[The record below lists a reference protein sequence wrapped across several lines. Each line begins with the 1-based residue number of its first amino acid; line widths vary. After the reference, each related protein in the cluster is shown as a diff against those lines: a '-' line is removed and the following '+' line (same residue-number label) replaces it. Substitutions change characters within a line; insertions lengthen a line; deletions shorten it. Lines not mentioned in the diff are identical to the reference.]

1 MQVKKVLGW
10 AAAVILTVAGMGYGL
25 HVADADDTGRAIP
38 TIGVTS
44 PSPGTI
50 QVVWGAPGDTDTL
63 NSYRVMW
70 ALESQS
76 HSYSESNTDTGGNA
90 YPSADATSYT
100 ITGLA
105 AGDYHVKVRARY
117 DDNGSGPFK
126 GSAVVQVEGAAERE
140 AEDPD
145 RSIQAIGVS
154 SPAAGTIEVIWGAPG
169 DTDTLNSYRVMW
181 ALESQSHPYS
191 EANTDTG
198 GNAYP
203 PADAT
208 SYTITG
214 LAAGDYHAKVR
225 ARYDDNGS
233 GPFKGSAVV
242 RVEGAPEPA
251 EEPESAEQEAD
262 PCASLEIAEVGGSV
276 SNGYALWVWKGSPV
290 DDGVCWVDFKLSYSD
305 DYGAT
310 FTEAAVVRRGMGATA
325 TEYRYSIAT
334 VPEMS
339 IVSQLQVQVC
349 APDSDTCHH
358 TLKSTDASLHQ
369 WYYSRIENRTA
380 GANTK
385 SLLVPANSSEG
396 GNASVTGWLEYDD
409 TETHTYRIAMT
420 AGKTYVF
427 DETYRK
433 WALESS
439 DWRAGA
445 PHFYLPDEFRISLYT
460 KNSAGQ
466 LVPVSGFQ
474 NQPEHGWQALDAEP
488 GFQRFGSNYNTASL
502 PAFFKTGRDLQP
514 LLDGAH
520 QFTPGSRFD
529 NNCGWGL
536 DFGTDRGRQMRTASY
551 AAPRNGTYYLTVTRH
566 EDETIKRTVT
576 DSSTGDVTIVDT
588 GKGGPVFNPLG
599 FNERWYV
606 DLGLSSIDGN
616 SYLSMLIEDTENTHI
631 YGALPYY
638 ELSVQVH
645 GPTLS
650 SLQIESREIGFLPE
664 RFDYVVQVP
673 NSKLLI
679 GTSPIPGAE
688 AGSKVVKNGA
698 NWFTHAWENEPVCAN
713 SAQFLIRKSAKSP
726 YIYTIISPSAQ
737 ITRRDE

>member
-1 MQVKKVLGW
+1 MWSQSGFTWVYIWTPEVASP
-10 AAAVILTVAGMGYGL
+10 AA
-25 HVADADDTGRAIP
+25 
-38 TIGVTS
+38 
-44 PSPGTI
+44 GTI
-50 QVVWGAPGDTDTL
+50 QVIWGAPGDTDTL

-70 ALESQS
+70 APEGQS
-76 HSYSESNTDTGGNA
+76 HSYSEANTDTGGNA
-90 YPSADATSYT
+90 YPPADATSYT

-126 GSAVVQVEGAAERE
+126 GSAVV
-140 AEDPD
+140 
-145 RSIQAIGVS
+145 
-154 SPAAGTIEVIWGAPG
+154 
-169 DTDTLNSYRVMW
+169 
-181 ALESQSHPYS
+181 
-191 EANTDTG
+191 
-198 GNAYP
+198 
-203 PADAT
+203 
-208 SYTITG
+208 
-214 LAAGDYHAKVR
+214 
-225 ARYDDNGS
+225 
-233 GPFKGSAVV
+233 
-242 RVEGAPEPA
+242 RVEGTPEPA
-251 EEPESAEQEAD
+251 EEPEIAEQQQAD
-262 PCASLEIAEVGGSV
+262 PCASLEVAEVGGSA

-310 FTEAAVVRRGMGATA
+310 FTEAAVVRRGMGAKA
-325 TEYRYSIAT
+325 SEYRYSIAT
-334 VPEMS
+334 VPELS

-358 TLKSTDASLHQ
+358 TLKSTDASLDQ
-369 WYYSRIENRTA
+369 WYYSRHENKTA

-385 SLLVPANSSEG
+385 AVLVPANSSEG

-427 DETYRK
+427 DEMYRK

-439 DWRAGA
+439 DWRARA

-502 PAFFKTGRDLQP
+502 SASFKTGRDLQP
-514 LLDGAH
+514 LLDEAH
-520 QFTPGSRFD
+520 QSPPGSRYRTGCAASGFD

-536 DFGTDRGRQMRTASY
+536 LVGTDRGRQMRTASY

-576 DSSTGDVTIVDT
+576 DSSTGEVTIVDT
-588 GKGGPVFNPLG
+588 GKGGPVYSPRGLG
-599 FNERWYV
+599 ERWYV
-606 DLGLSSIDGN
+606 DLGFSSTVGN
-616 SYLSMLIEDTENTHI
+616 PYLSMLFEDSENTSI

-650 SLQIESREIGFLPE
+650 SLQIESREIGFLPG

-673 NSKLLI
+673 SSRTEVTIAATAAPADATVGITPADANTTTD
-679 GTSPIPGAE
+679 GHQVTTSQYPSSEGAAPE
-688 AGSKVVKNGA
+688 VTITVTRGDDSE
-698 NWFTHAWENEPVCAN
+698 T
-713 SAQFLIRKSAKSP
+713 
-726 YIYTIISPSAQ
+726 YTIELSRP
-737 ITRRDE
+737 